1 MISIKYLFANW
12 WLRLSL
18 KAKATAFFILFLL
31 GVLVYKSVQYSVLKY
46 RYFKEK
52 EQQVEIYK
60 DSLKVSQRRIDL
72 LINSAKNENIRVIEK
87 IKYIDR
93 KLKKDE
99 EIITNIVYSDAEL
112 KSFLTDYEK
121 RAKNIQNQ

>member
-1 MISIKYLFANW
+1 MINIKYSLFNW

-31 GVLVYKSVQYSVLKY
+31 GLIVYKSVQYSVLKY

-72 LINSAKNENIRVIEK
+72 LINSAKSENERTIKK
-87 IKYIDR
+87 IKKIDKNLR
-93 KLKKDE
+93 NAKKEIDNTPVSADDLRAFLSKYE
-99 EIITNIVYSDAEL
+99 E
-112 KSFLTDYEK
+112 
-121 RAKNIQNQ
+121 RAKNIQNK